1 MCRAVLLLALLVV
14 AAVPLASQSA
24 ETQGP
29 WTLRLRGAVAGGSHH
44 SAPARLEVYS
54 GLGLEAGVE
63 RALPRGFSLAFLVR
77 PESREVDS
85 AAGGGVRPRL
95 GSLEAVGL
103 TLLVQYRL
111 PRGRWTPY
119 VGLGAAFTPTWEK
132 SGVLDTL
139 DVTPGLGP
147 ALAVGMDLALSRTV
161 LLNLDLRASR
171 QRRRLEAHGARVA
184 RLSIDPL
191 VIGVGVGIRP

>member
-1 MCRAVLLLALLVV
+1 MRRAVLLLALLVA

-24 ETQGP
+24 DTAGP
-29 WTLRLRGAVAGGSHH
+29 WTLRLRGAIAGGSHH

-63 RALPRGFSLAFLVR
+63 RALTRELSLAFLVR

-85 AAGGGVRPRL
+85 VAGGGVRPRL
-95 GSLEAVGL
+95 GSLESVGL
-103 TLLVQYRL
+103 TLLVQYRI

-119 VGLGAAFTPTWEK
+119 AGLGVAFMPTWEK

-139 DVTPGLGP
+139 DVSPGLGP

-161 LLNLDLRASR
+161 LLNLDLRAS
-171 QRRRLEAHGARVA
+171 QERRRLDAHGTRVA
-184 RLSIDPL
+184 RVSLDPL